1 MHKKGG
7 DFYVAAPTQIAC
19 SIFLYLLAAAA
30 CESAQTEMPRPTAE
44 TIVDH
49 MLQARAENRAHF
61 RSYTVTRDYK
71 LFGEQRHQAKSR
83 VIAEI
88 AFVPPDFKEY
98 AIKHT
103 DGSGLGEKIVHRMLE
118 GEVAFAKDYSSTDI
132 SQDNYD
138 FRYIGEQDVS
148 GQHCYVL
155 QLLPRRKDKNL
166 LRGNIWV
173 DVNTY
178 LLHRAEGEPA
188 RSPSWWLRDVRIV
201 LLYGDVGG
209 MWLQTSSEATAD
221 VRILGQSTVV
231 SHDMGYEIGGLSPAG
246 SLAQTIFTV
255 DEKTTNDQR

>member
-1 MHKKGG
+1 MHKVGG
-7 DFYVAAPTQIAC
+7 SFPMAVRMKIAC
-19 SIFLYLLAAAA
+19 SIFLSLLAAVA
-30 CESAQTEMPRPTAE
+30 CESAQTEIPAPTTE

-49 MLQARAENRAHF
+49 MTQARAENRTHF
-61 RSYTVTRDYK
+61 RSYIVTRDYK
-71 LFGEQRHQAKSR
+71 LFDEQSNQAKSR

-88 AFVPPDFKEY
+88 SFVPPDFKGY
-98 AIKHT
+98 AITHAN
-103 DGSGLGEKIVHRMLE
+103 GSGLGEKIVHRMLD

-138 FRYIGEQDVS
+138 FRFTGEDDVN

-155 QLLPRRKDKNL
+155 RLLPRRKDKNL

-188 RSPSWWLRDVRIV
+188 KSPSWWLRDLRIV

-231 SHDMGYEIGGLSPAG
+231 SHDVRYQIGRLSPLE
-246 SLAQTIFTV
+246 SLAQKSFP
-255 DEKTTNDQR
+255 